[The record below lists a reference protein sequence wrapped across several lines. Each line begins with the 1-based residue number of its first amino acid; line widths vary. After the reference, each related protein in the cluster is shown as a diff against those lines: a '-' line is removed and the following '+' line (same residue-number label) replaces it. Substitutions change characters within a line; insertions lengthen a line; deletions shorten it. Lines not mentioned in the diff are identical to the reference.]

1 MLQMACSKGQ
11 ALVLRLTGFLGY
23 SRPHTL
29 FEMSSFPSFSTS
41 IFFVVPAPLN
51 LPHLLCWF
59 LLLCWFYAGCCHLG
73 SIPGPLFT
81 LRLQVIPFI
90 CYSKLF
96 SVPTSPLSSRALHI
110 SNCLL
115 NSTHDIPVAYLLKT
129 HYDQNNINFYPNTL

>member
-1 MLQMACSKGQ
+1 
-11 ALVLRLTGFLGY
+11 
-23 SRPHTL
+23 
-29 FEMSSFPSFSTS
+29 MSSSPSFSNS

-59 LLLCWFYAGCCHLG
+59 LLLCWFYACCCHLG

-81 LRLQVIPFI
+81 LHLQVIPFI

-110 SNCLL
+110 SNRLL

-129 HYDQNNINFYPNTL
+129 HYDQNNIISTRTHSDLANGGTISIDNEVRI